1 MSLGQRILDLNL
13 RKMLNPNVW
22 LLIVAVSHTLF
33 GSLVPMLKAEV
44 GSDDFISASYGLVIA
59 VVLISIYSFS
69 EGRSL
74 SRMTA
79 VVAGAVFCWIIL
91 LSLISEGGDFQLSAE
106 LSPPFIYKFE
116 LNIELAPPMLL
127 WGLLSLSGFLHWNG
141 FKNEEM
147 VEVEAS

>member
-1 MSLGQRILDLNL
+1 MSIGQKVLDLNL

-22 LLIVAVSHTLF
+22 LLVVAVSHTLF
-33 GSLVPMLKAEV
+33 GSLVPMFKAEM
-44 GSDDFISASYGLVIA
+44 GSDEFISASYGLVIA
-59 VVLISIYSFS
+59 VVLISIYVFT
-69 EGRSL
+69 EGQSL

-79 VVAGAVFCWIIL
+79 VVAGAVFFWIIL

-127 WGLLSLSGFLHWNG
+127 WGLLSVSGFLHWNG
-141 FKNEEM
+141 YNHGQ
-147 VEVEAS
+147 EVETEAS